1 MVPVSERYRLFDHIR
16 EVAGLRLSAAVGTLL
31 PRLAEELVAAA
42 SRATDSRARSA
53 LQEAAQV
60 LREESDIRCE
70 AAVGTLDEFHFESLQ
85 EPVMTGVGPAR
96 QAAPAAAAAADYRLM
111 SEATLTD
118 QLVAQALAAKVREA
132 LEAAYP
138 AYLDRL
144 AQLTG
149 TDADEEHS
157 PLGARALASAVVT
170 ALRPYSSNPLTR
182 EAIEAA
188 LLRHAAMPLREIIAA
203 ADRRMAEQ
211 GILPRLPRIVLFPSL
226 RRPVAGTSR
235 AARGSGTVRVAP
247 PAAAIPGDP
256 ARSPG
261 GEPRREAAREPTP
274 AARDPGERGDA
285 PPAPR
290 KPAPPDTARDG
301 RRAFAG
307 PVAETARKVVK
318 DATAATVLGTNPMVA
333 GRDGRS
339 TFRQAGL
346 LPGVDSLERDAI
358 AFAHRV
364 GQPPFSTEA
373 RQEFFG
379 QLRAQMKSAGV
390 EPAQLATLDLVAAMF
405 DYAADQERIPDPA
418 RPLMWRLQ
426 VPAITLACLD
436 PGFLSDEPRSVRR
449 LVEQVAAIATAYPDD
464 MARGSELHGRLQ
476 TVVRAVEVVAH
487 AFQVRSQVLAEQV
500 RIEYRRATAGMGQLV
515 SKVTRERRELEAS
528 AGRRNRRDYR
538 NRPSREREFEI
549 SGRIEKLLA
558 ERLKDREVPES
569 VAQFLKGVWLRHL
582 RTAVLRDGEESAG
595 YQAALAVVDDL
606 LWTLD
611 SQGSR
616 QSRGELAQR
625 IPAMVR
631 ILTEGIRDIGAK
643 PEDYR
648 PFFDEMFLIHLR
660 RMQAREPA
668 KSRSR
673 DAVAKTPVLDD
684 PMVLPPVRAKAPV
697 PPADEDLPVL
707 ELPIDQD
714 GVPATGS
721 RSAAEPAP
729 SAVPPAEAAPAPD
742 AQRPAAT
749 AASVSPPRRA
759 GGATRTAAAGAGGD
773 AQSASE
779 LKLRR
784 LIDSTSLD
792 DVPRRPQRLEMD
804 PADLVRDLAPGQWL
818 ELVSSTRKRIVAKV
832 AWINDRRSVVLLLQH
847 PDRLILS
854 RHVSALEERARR
866 KRAFRIV

>member
-1 MVPVSERYRLFDHIR
+1 MTIALEWFLRNICPEGVRVPVPERYRLFDHIR
-16 EVAGLRLSAAVGTLL
+16 EVAGLRLSAVVGTLL
-31 PRLAEELVAAA
+31 PRLADELDAAA
-42 SRATDSRARSA
+42 TDATESRTRRA

-60 LREESDIRCE
+60 LREEADIRCE
-70 AAVGTLDEFHFESLQ
+70 SAAGALDELHFESLQ
-85 EPVMTGVGPAR
+85 EPVVTGGSQAR
-96 QAAPAAAAAADYRLM
+96 QPAATPAPGSDYELLTEAALAD
-111 SEATLTD
+111 E
-118 QLVAQALAAKVREA
+118 LVAQALAGKVREA

-149 TDADEEHS
+149 TEADEDHS

-170 ALRPYSSNPLTR
+170 ALRPYTSDPLTR
-182 EAIEAA
+182 EAVEAA

-226 RRPVAGTSR
+226 RRAVAGTSR
-235 AARGSGTVRVAP
+235 AVKGSGTVRVAP
-247 PAAAIPGDP
+247 PAPAVPAATPP
-256 ARSPG
+256 ARSP
-261 GEPRREAAREPTP
+261 AAPSDP
-274 AARDPGERGDA
+274 AI
-285 PPAPR
+285 
-290 KPAPPDTARDG
+290 DG
-301 RRAFAG
+301 RKAFAG
-307 PVAETARKVVK
+307 AVAETARRIVK
-318 DATAATVLGTNPMVA
+318 NATAATVLGTNPMV
-333 GRDGRS
+333 GSRDPHS
-339 TFRQAGL
+339 SFRQAGL

-364 GQPPFSTEA
+364 GHAPFSTEA
-373 RQEFFG
+373 RQEFFS
-379 QLRAQMKSAGV
+379 QLRGQMSSAGV
-390 EPAQLATLDLVAAMF
+390 EPAQLATVDLVAAMF

-426 VPAITLACLD
+426 LPAITLACLD

-500 RIEYRRATAGMGQLV
+500 RMEYRRATAGMGQLV
-515 SKVTRERRELEAS
+515 SKVTRERRDLEAN

-549 SGRIEKLLA
+549 SGRIEKLLT
-558 ERLKDREVPES
+558 ERLKDRQVPES
-569 VAQFLKGVWLRHL
+569 VAEFLKGVWLRHL

-595 YQAALAVVDDL
+595 YQAALQVVDDL

-625 IPAMVR
+625 IPAMLK
-631 ILTEGIRDIGAK
+631 ILTQGIRDIGAK

-660 RMQAREPA
+660 RMQTRGQAKPRRAEQGAEP
-668 KSRSR
+668 
-673 DAVAKTPVLDD
+673 PVLGDAT
-684 PMVLPPVRAKAPV
+684 VLPPVERAPRAADEELPV
-697 PPADEDLPVL
+697 LEDLPVL
-707 ELPIDQD
+707 ELPIEPDAAA
-714 GVPATGS
+714 ATGH
-721 RSAAEPAP
+721 
-729 SAVPPAEAAPAPD
+729 PPPAAPAAPI
-742 AQRPAAT
+742 ASEAAAPAAP
-749 AASVSPPRRA
+749 SPRRA
-759 GGATRTAAAGAGGD
+759 GGAIKPRTASSVSD

-784 LIDSTSLD
+784 LIDNTSLD
-792 DVPRRPQRLEMD
+792 DLPRRPQRMEMD
-804 PADLVRDLAPGQWL
+804 PAELVSNLAPGQWL
-818 ELVSSTRKRIVAKV
+818 ELVSSTRKRILAKV

-866 KRAFRIV
+866 KRAFRIA